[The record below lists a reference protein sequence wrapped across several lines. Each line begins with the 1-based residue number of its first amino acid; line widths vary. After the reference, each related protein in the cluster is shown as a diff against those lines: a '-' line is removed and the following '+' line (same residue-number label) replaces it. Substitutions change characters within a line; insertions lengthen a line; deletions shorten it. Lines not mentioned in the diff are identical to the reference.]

1 MFFFQPRREQ
11 HGLAGTLVLHGRFG
25 TPQHDR
31 SDVRLTDKIIFVF
44 RHGGDAFF
52 VEKWHERRAPETR
65 LREKFAFRCSWK
77 NSIQE
82 ATLTWTTGKSL

>member
-11 HGLAGTLVLHGRFG
+11 HGLARNLVLHGRFG

-44 RHGGDAFF
+44 RHGGDASLL
-52 VEKWHERRAPETR
+52 KSGMKDERPRPDYV
-65 LREKFAFRCSWK
+65 
-77 NSIQE
+77 
-82 ATLTWTTGKSL
+82 KSLLLGVAGRTVFRRPL